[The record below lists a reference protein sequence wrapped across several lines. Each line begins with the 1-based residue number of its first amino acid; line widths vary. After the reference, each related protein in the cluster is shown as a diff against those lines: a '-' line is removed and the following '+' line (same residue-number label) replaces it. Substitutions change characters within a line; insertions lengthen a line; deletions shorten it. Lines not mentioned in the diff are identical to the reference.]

1 MFEQHLDRYWKS
13 SREMLDIIIYV
24 EGNNTFFYK
33 NLIEFESYFVKGE
46 ENKYDSPGL
55 KGGLSSSAI
64 ISKVVQDREEGRRAF
79 GLVDNDYKTIF
90 DEYVF
95 PIDFYCLE
103 NLSLLQMDEFKLTRE
118 RITEVLQE
126 NFDEVK
132 LKKIDFDY
140 TRNNEMRLEDFQI
153 ISTESVHDSVMEYIK
168 EKIVCDS
175 SFLKYKDLKIIVEKY
190 SRFHKEKYG
199 KKQEIK
205 YIEDLA
211 DRLPSKSLEH
221 VFNEPTYIDF
231 QRSISSL

>member
-1 MFEQHLDRYWKS
+1 MFEQHLDNYWKS

-46 ENKYDSPGL
+46 ENKDGSPEL
-55 KGGLSSSAI
+55 HGGLSSSGI
-64 ISKVVQDREEGRRAF
+64 ISKVAQDRRKGRRSF
-79 GLVDNDYKTIF
+79 GLVDNDYKTTF
-90 DEYVF
+90 DEYIF

-103 NLSLLQMDEFKLTRE
+103 NLSLLKMDEFNLTRE
-118 RITEVLQE
+118 RIAGILQE
-126 NFDEVK
+126 NLDVVK
-132 LKKIDFDY
+132 LKKIDFEY
-140 TRNNEMRLEDFQI
+140 TRNDENRLEDFQI
-153 ISTESVHDSVMEYIK
+153 ISTENVHNSFVEYIK
-168 EKIVCDS
+168 ERIVCGG

-190 SRFHKEKYG
+190 SKFHKEKYG

-211 DRLPSKSLEH
+211 DRLPSKSLKH
-221 VFNEPTYIDF
+221 VFNESTYDDF